1 MAQSTPQSTPPP
13 AKGGNAAYVVAALIM
28 LALMA
33 GLIVWKLSGDEKPVV
48 QQPPPPPTE
57 TTAPVFE
64 QPPPPPP
71 PPPPETPDAGKST
84 IKRVAPNGGGCA
96 GECKGQDSAALRS
109 ALAGKAGAARGCYER
124 ALRNNPTLSGR
135 LVVNV
140 RVGPGGQVC
149 SAGVASNPLG
159 DQGVASCV
167 VGMFRSASFPAPQ
180 GGCVDAQVPMNF
192 IPKGGA
198 K

>member
-1 MAQSTPQSTPPP
+1 MPQPSTPPP
-13 AKGGNAAYVVAALIM
+13 PKGGSGAFIAAAIVM
-28 LALMA
+28 LLLMG
-33 GLIVWKLSGDEKPVV
+33 GLIYWKLSSGNDKPVA
-48 QQPPPPPTE
+48 QPPPPPTAS
-57 TTAPVFE
+57 TAPLVFE

-71 PPPPETPDAGKST
+71 PPPEEKPDAGKPT
-84 IKRVAPNGGGCA
+84 VKRVSGGGGGCA
-96 GECKGQDSAALRS
+96 GECKGTATATLRS

-124 ALRNNPTLSGR
+124 ALRNNATLSGR

-140 RVGPGGQVC
+140 RVGPAGQVC
-149 SAGVASNPLG
+149 SAGVASNALG
-159 DQGVASCV
+159 DPGVASCV
-167 VGMFRSASFPAPQ
+167 VGMFRSASFPPPT